1 MAGEKLPLWRMAGW
15 YVLYSGAGCG
25 LMYGALAILWRSG
38 WQAPQEMLLDL
49 LGVGGLGVMLASLV
63 HGLWLL
69 ALPAALTGVAA
80 AALRLSNNLRGRL
93 LSALVWTGLAAGL
106 CALLRQVGL
115 DVPLLFNRLV
125 AETLAA
131 VLPWPGE
138 KLAQLMAVPYARE
151 ETWGDYTGERGEDW

>member
-1 MAGEKLPLWRMAGW
+1 M
-15 YVLYSGAGCG
+15 
-25 LMYGALAILWRSG
+25 
-38 WQAPQEMLLDL
+38 
-49 LGVGGLGVMLASLV
+49 
-63 HGLWLL
+63 
-69 ALPAALTGVAA
+69 AA